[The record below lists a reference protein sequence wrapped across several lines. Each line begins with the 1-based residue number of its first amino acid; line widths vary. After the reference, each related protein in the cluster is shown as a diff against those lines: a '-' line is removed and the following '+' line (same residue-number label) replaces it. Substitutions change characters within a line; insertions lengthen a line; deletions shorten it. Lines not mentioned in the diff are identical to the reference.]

1 VEVGR
6 AGCSGRSVG
15 FAVGLDSDPCVGGAT
30 GALRAAL
37 GDFSG
42 LGAGLGDVSGAC
54 PTDSI
59 VDVARWVQ
67 TTGFALPVAATAVNP
82 RRTVAAPASAMG
94 ASRQIFKAG
103 FAIA

>member
-1 VEVGR
+1 
-6 AGCSGRSVG
+6 
-15 FAVGLDSDPCVGGAT
+15 LDPDPCAGGAT
-30 GALRAAL
+30 WALCAVL

-54 PTDSI
+54 PTASI
-59 VDVARWVQ
+59 VVAARSLQ

-94 ASRQIFKAG
+94 ARRQGLEAG